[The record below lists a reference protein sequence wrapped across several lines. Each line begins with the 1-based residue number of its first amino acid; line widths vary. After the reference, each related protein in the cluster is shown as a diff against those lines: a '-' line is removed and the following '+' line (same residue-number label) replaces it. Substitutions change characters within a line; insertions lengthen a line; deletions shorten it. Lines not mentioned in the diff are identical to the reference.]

1 MFINWHKR
9 AVTGHGQANRPSPII
24 GAQGFSWISGAGVF
38 RQARPNRSTLKKLYD
53 QPNMVDVAVI
63 PESSQDSNEL
73 KPIKTSPYLTKYEKA
88 RILGTRA
95 MQIAMGA
102 PVRNDQGNE
111 KDPLILA
118 EEELARK
125 DTPLIIRR
133 PLPNGEYEDV
143 AIRNLEIFEKRT

>member
-1 MFINWHKR
+1 M
-9 AVTGHGQANRPSPII
+9 S
-24 GAQGFSWISGAGVF
+24 
-38 RQARPNRSTLKKLYD
+38 
-53 QPNMVDVAVI
+53 VDVL
-63 PESSQDSNEL
+63 PDHGQDSNEL
-73 KPIKTSPYLTKYEKA
+73 KPIRTSPYLTKYEKA
-88 RILGTRA
+88 RILGMRA
-95 MQIAMGA
+95 TQIANGA

-133 PLPNGEYEDV
+133 ILPNGEYEDV